1 MNSFWQKGN
10 REKVTSA
17 CDYDERIHEFK
28 KCCDLLHL
36 KNKFYLTLTYCFL
49 YIHILKCNK

>member
-36 KNKFYLTLTYCFL
+36 KNKFYLT
-49 YIHILKCNK
+49 